1 MKKIVFPED
10 FVWGL
15 ATSSYQIEGAYA
27 EDGKGE
33 SIWDRFSHTP
43 GKVFNGDTGDVAC
56 DHYHRSKEDVSLMKE
71 IGLDSYRF
79 SLSWPRILPN
89 GTGQPN
95 QAGIDFYKKLIE
107 QLLNASIDPMVT
119 LYHWDLPQSLQ
130 DKGGW
135 VNRDVAKYFA
145 EYAGIVFQE
154 LGDVVDKWITHN
166 EPWVAAFN
174 GYSSGEHAPG
184 IRDNY
189 ASAQAAHHLLLSHG
203 LAVARYRELG
213 LSGEIGIT
221 LNLNPTYPATDSK
234 EDQKA
239 ADIYDDYINGWFL
252 EPLFKGSYP
261 QELLAIYQQE
271 LGPIPINQE
280 DMAVISQEID
290 FLGINYY
297 SRAIVKDNP
306 AAELLKFDTV
316 ANKDAKYTAMG
327 WEIYPEGLYD
337 MLLIINQKYTDK
349 PLFITENGA
358 AFPDRISTDGRVHDR
373 ERIEYFK
380 EHLEVTDRAL
390 KAGIPLKGYYFWS
403 LMDNFEWAHGYSKRF
418 GFIFVDYAN
427 QQKRILKD
435 SAYWYQ
441 DVIKN
446 NGLTL

>member
-1 MKKIVFPED
+1 MRKIVFPED

-15 ATSSYQIEGAYA
+15 ATASYQIEGAYA

-189 ASAQAAHHLLLSHG
+189 ASVQAAHHLLLSHG
-203 LAVARYRELG
+203 LAVARYRELV

-221 LNLNPTYPATDSK
+221 LNVSPTYPATDSE

-239 ADIYDDYINGWFL
+239 TDIYDDYINGWFL

-261 QELLAIYQQE
+261 QELLAIYQQK
-271 LGPIPINQE
+271 LGPIPIDQE

-297 SRAIVKDNP
+297 SRAVVKDNP
-306 AAELLKFDTV
+306 AAELLKFDTI

-337 MLLIINQKYTDK
+337 ILLIINQKYTAK

-358 AFPDRISTDGRVHDR
+358 AFPDQISTDGRVHDQ
-373 ERIEYFK
+373 ERIEYLSQ
-380 EHLEVTDRAL
+380 HLEMADRAL
-390 KAGIPLKGYYFWS
+390 KANIPLKGYYFWS
-403 LMDNFEWAHGYSKRF
+403 LMDNFEWAYGYSKRF
-418 GFIFVDYAN
+418 GFIFIDYAN

>member
-1 MKKIVFPED
+1 MRKIVFPED

-27 EDGKGE
+27 VDGKGE

-89 GTGQPN
+89 GTGQLN
-95 QAGIDFYKKLIE
+95 RAGIDFYKKLIE

-261 QELLAIYQQE
+261 QELLAIYQQQ

-306 AAELLKFDTV
+306 EAELLKFDTV

-337 MLLIINQKYTDK
+337 ILLIINQKYTAK

-380 EHLEVTDRAL
+380 QHLEVTDRAL

-427 QQKRILKD
+427 QQKRILKE

>member
-1 MKKIVFPED
+1 MRKIVFPED

-15 ATSSYQIEGAYA
+15 ATASYQIEGAYA

-119 LYHWDLPQSLQ
+119 LYHWDLPQPLQ

-189 ASAQAAHHLLLSHG
+189 ASVQAAHHLLLSHG

-221 LNLNPTYPATDSK
+221 LNVSPTYPATDSE

-239 ADIYDDYINGWFL
+239 TDIYDDYINGWFL

-261 QELLAIYQQE
+261 QELLAIYQQK
-271 LGPIPINQE
+271 LGPIPIDQE

-337 MLLIINQKYTDK
+337 ILLIINQKYTAK

-358 AFPDRISTDGRVHDR
+358 AFPDQISTDGRVHDQ
-373 ERIEYFK
+373 ERIEYLSQ
-380 EHLEVTDRAL
+380 HLEIADRAL

-403 LMDNFEWAHGYSKRF
+403 LMDNFEWAYGYSKRF
-418 GFIFVDYAN
+418 GFIFIDYAN